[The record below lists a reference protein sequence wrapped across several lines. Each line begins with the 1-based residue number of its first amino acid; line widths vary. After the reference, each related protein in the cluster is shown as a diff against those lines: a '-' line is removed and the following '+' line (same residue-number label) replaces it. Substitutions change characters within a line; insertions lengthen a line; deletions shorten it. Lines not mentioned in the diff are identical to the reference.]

1 LLLSLFCLL
10 VRETTLL
17 LLCQK
22 TAHIE
27 ESSQSSPTKMK
38 AQTLLFVISLV
49 SAAAQNCNICGDG
62 NTIQF
67 PTGVV
72 EFMYKGAKW
81 KNNCEK
87 LQDIVKNPVAVSDSF
102 CRNELLEYTVDIC
115 RCTDP
120 KGELVRTYYEA
131 PTVSPAPGGPPSEKQ
146 AESKAEKV
154 DKSSAC
160 DSLVQKAMLSLVFAL
175 AIGLIC

>member
-1 LLLSLFCLL
+1 
-10 VRETTLL
+10 
-17 LLCQK
+17 
-22 TAHIE
+22 
-27 ESSQSSPTKMK
+27 MK
-38 AQTLLFVISLV
+38 AQTLLLVISLV
-49 SAAAQNCNICGDG
+49 SAAAQHCNICGDEG

-81 KNNCEK
+81 KNNCET
-87 LQDIVKNPVAVSDSF
+87 LQDIVKNPVAISDSF
-102 CRNELLEYTVDIC
+102 CRNELLAYTVDIC

-131 PTVSPAPGGPPSEKQ
+131 PTVSPAPGGPPSEKV

-154 DKSSAC
+154 DKSSAS
-160 DSLVQKAMLSLVFAL
+160 DSLGQKAMLSLVFAL
-175 AIGLIC
+175 AIGLLR